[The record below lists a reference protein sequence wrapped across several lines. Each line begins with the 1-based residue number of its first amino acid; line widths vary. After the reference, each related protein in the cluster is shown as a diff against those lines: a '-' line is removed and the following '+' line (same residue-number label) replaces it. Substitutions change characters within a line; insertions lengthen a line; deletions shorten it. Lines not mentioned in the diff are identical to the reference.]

1 MEKLSWARSRK
12 VQQILEKV
20 FWKNKKAK
28 KPFAV
33 IRAISDTAE
42 TRLPE
47 WTDEIV
53 STAGGTDGI
62 RLLKN
67 LALHPGDIG
76 KLLSLGRGSTKA
88 LKILRRVA
96 SELGPEMA
104 FR

>member
-1 MEKLSWARSRK
+1 M
-12 VQQILEKV
+12 
-20 FWKNKKAK
+20 
-28 KPFAV
+28 
-33 IRAISDTAE
+33 
-42 TRLPE
+42 
-47 WTDEIV
+47 
-53 STAGGTDGI
+53 
-62 RLLKN
+62 KN